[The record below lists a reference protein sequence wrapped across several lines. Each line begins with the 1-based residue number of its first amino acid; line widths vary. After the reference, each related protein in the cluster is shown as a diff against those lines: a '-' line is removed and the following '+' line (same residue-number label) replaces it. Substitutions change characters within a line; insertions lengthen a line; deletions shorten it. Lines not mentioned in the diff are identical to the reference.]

1 MRVEYNKTWFVVGK
15 SAEENWKIISE
26 ADKDYYWVHADGVPS
41 SHIIIEVDVPL
52 TEELKYACEL
62 CRLQTKKIKNATIKF
77 VATQVKNIKFG
88 SKPGEVY
95 FKDNNKL
102 LFIEHQSVPA
112 TAG

>member
-1 MRVEYNKTWFVVGK
+1 MRVEFNKTWFVVGK

-26 ADKDYYWVHADGVPS
+26 ADKDYYWVHADGAPS
-41 SHIIIEVDVPL
+41 AHIIIEVDIPL
-52 TEELKYACEL
+52 DEELKYACEL
-62 CRLQTKKIKNATIKF
+62 CKQQTKKIQNSSVKF

-95 FKDNNKL
+95 FKDNSKLKIIDNK
-102 LFIEHQSVPA
+102 SVPA

>member
-1 MRVEYNKTWFVVGK
+1 MRIEFNKTWFVVGK

-26 ADKDYYWVHADGVPS
+26 AEKNYYWVHADGVPS
-41 SHIIIEVDVPL
+41 AHIIIEIDIPL
-52 TEELKYACEL
+52 TEELQYACEL
-62 CRLQTKKIKNATIKF
+62 CKQQTKKIQNSSVKF

-95 FKDNNKL
+95 FKNNSSL
-102 LFIEHQSVPA
+102 IFIENKVVPA

>member
-1 MRVEYNKTWFVVGK
+1 MRIEFNKTWFVVGK

-62 CRLQTKKIKNATIKF
+62 CRLQTKKIKNSSVKF

-95 FKDNNKL
+95 FKDNTKL
-102 LFIEHQSVPA
+102 LFIEHQSAPA
-112 TAG
+112 IAG

>member
-26 ADKDYYWVHADGVPS
+26 ADKEYYWVHADNIPS
-41 SHIIIEVDVPL
+41 AHVIIEIDMPL
-52 TEELKYACEL
+52 TEELNYACEL
-62 CRLQTKKIKNATIKF
+62 CRLQTKKIKDSSVKF

-95 FKDNNKL
+95 FKDDSKVQTIKL
-102 LFIEHQSVPA
+102 KIP
-112 TAG
+112 

>member
-1 MRVEYNKTWFVVGK
+1 MRIEYNKTWFVVGK

-41 SHIIIEVDVPL
+41 SHIIIEIDVPL
-52 TEELKYACEL
+52 VEELKYACEL
-62 CRLQTKKIKNATIKF
+62 CRNQTKKIQNSSVKF

-95 FKDNNKL
+95 FKDNSKII
-102 LFIEHQSVPA
+102 FIENPSVPA

>member
-1 MRVEYNKTWFVVGK
+1 MRIEFNKTWFVVGK

-62 CRLQTKKIKNATIKF
+62 CRLQTKKIKNSSVKF

-95 FKDNNKL
+95 FKDNKKL
-102 LFIEHQSVPA
+102 LFIEHQSAPA
-112 TAG
+112 IAG

>member
-1 MRVEYNKTWFVVGK
+1 MRIEFNKTWFVVGK

-62 CRLQTKKIKNATIKF
+62 CRLQTKKMKNSSVKF

-95 FKDNNKL
+95 FKDNSKII
-102 LFIEHQSVPA
+102 FIEHQSVPA
-112 TAG
+112 IAG

>member
-1 MRVEYNKTWFVVGK
+1 MRIEFNKTWFVVGK

-62 CRLQTKKIKNATIKF
+62 CRLQTKKIKNSSVKF

-95 FKDNNKL
+95 FKDDKKL
-102 LFIEHQSVPA
+102 IYIEHKLVPA